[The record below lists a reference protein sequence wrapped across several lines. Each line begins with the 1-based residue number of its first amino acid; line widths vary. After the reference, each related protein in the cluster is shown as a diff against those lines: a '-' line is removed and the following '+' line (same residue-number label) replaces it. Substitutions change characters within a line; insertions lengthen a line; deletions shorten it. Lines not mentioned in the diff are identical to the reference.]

1 MTIGARYGRLNLFAC
16 ALFVSALMFAAE
28 ALAAPRAAE
37 LGPELPLAEPAG
49 GFVGKLSVTP
59 QGGPAGTHVTVSGE
73 AFAPEQEFDL
83 VWRTVKGRWKV
94 TVAEY
99 HGREFAPVG
108 YRIATARSDKAGH
121 IAASFIAPEDF
132 GFQHDIVVQQG
143 NRLLTQTAFNVE
155 MTVKLAEDKGPLGSP
170 IAIEVQGIGW
180 RELEGSWV
188 LLYDNKFTG
197 FMSAITT
204 GGTARFALTATGHVG
219 RHIIEIQHSDFGSPY
234 RNTQQSPVSD
244 RPVFKLAYHHHGR
257 RAGAAAGGRTAGAVG
272 GAFASGAGPA
282 HRHAGLRRRRA
293 TRCGQGLGS
302 GARQDPS
309 AQLDHGG
316 RQPDDRAGLGGGVAR
331 DRRGCRRYG
340 RFRRVP
346 L

>member
-16 ALFVSALMFAAE
+16 ALFVSALTFAAE

-37 LGPELPLAEPAG
+37 LGPEMPLAEPAG

-59 QGGPAGTHVTVSGE
+59 QGGPVGTRVTVSGE
-73 AFAPEQEFDL
+73 AFAPEQDFDL

-108 YRIATARSDKAGH
+108 YRIATARSDKAGR

-132 GFQHDIVVQQG
+132 GFQHDIVLQQG

-204 GGTARFALTATGHVG
+204 GGTARFTLTATGHVG

-244 RPVFKLAYHHHGR
+244 RPVFKLAYTI
-257 RAGAAAGGRTAGAVG
+257 TAGAPVLPPATEQQAQG
-272 GAFASGAGPA
+272 RCVRCQRRASSSPRPPSPASGNPLWSRARAWSQARSISSTGP
-282 HRHAGLRRRRA
+282 RWSA
-293 TRCGQGLGS
+293 TE
-302 GARQDPS
+302 
-309 AQLDHGG
+309 
-316 RQPDDRAGLGGGVAR
+316 
-331 DRRGCRRYG
+331 
-340 RFRRVP
+340 
-346 L
+346 

>member
-37 LGPELPLAEPAG
+37 LGPEMPLAEPAG
-49 GFVGKLSVTP
+49 GFVGKISVTP
-59 QGGPAGTHVTVSGE
+59 QGGPAGTRVTVSGE
-73 AFAPEQEFDL
+73 AFAPEQDFDL

-108 YRIATARSDKAGH
+108 YRIATARSDKAGR
-121 IAASFIAPEDF
+121 IAASFVAPEDF

-197 FMSAITT
+197 FMSAVNT
-204 GGTARFALTATGHVG
+204 GGTARFDITATRHPRV
-219 RHIIEIQHSDFGSPY
+219 HIIEGQHSGFGSPH
-234 RNTQQSPVSD
+234 RQNQQAPGAG
-244 RPVFKLAYHHHGR
+244 RPV
-257 RAGAAAGGRTAGAVG
+257 V
-272 GAFASGAGPA
+272 PA
-282 HRHAGLRRRRA
+282 RIH
-293 TRCGQGLGS
+293 
-302 GARQDPS
+302 P
-309 AQLDHGG
+309 
-316 RQPDDRAGLGGGVAR
+316 
-331 DRRGCRRYG
+331 
-340 RFRRVP
+340 
-346 L
+346 